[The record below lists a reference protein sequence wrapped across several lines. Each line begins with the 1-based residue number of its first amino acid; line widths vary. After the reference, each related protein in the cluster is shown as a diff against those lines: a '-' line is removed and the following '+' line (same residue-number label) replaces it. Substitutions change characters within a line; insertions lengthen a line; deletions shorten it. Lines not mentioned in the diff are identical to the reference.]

1 MLGGSRHNR
10 GRHPD
15 PCRKGKNWWISAGP
29 LAVSRNL
36 WWGWANIGACDM
48 IGRVIAVAKDGSH
61 RFSKLVVP
69 EIAVIAGLGVDGD
82 AHQGVTV
89 KHRSRVKADPTQPNL
104 RQVHLIHSEL
114 FYQVAKQGF
123 RVEPAD
129 LGENITTK
137 GIDLL
142 GLPRGTHLKIGDE
155 VVLEVTGLRNPCVQI
170 DSFQKGLLA
179 AVLDRGPN
187 GELIRKSGV
196 MSVVLR
202 GGRVRAGDRIVVEL
216 PEPPFLPLER
226 V

>member
-1 MLGGSRHNR
+1 MAACGFALTMMDLAYTGALSMTGQV
-10 GRHPD
+10 
-15 PCRKGKNWWISAGP
+15 
-29 LAVSRNL
+29 LAV
-36 WWGWANIGACDM
+36 AM
-48 IGRVIAVAKDGSH
+48 DGSH
-61 RFSKLVVP
+61 RFSKQIVP
-69 EIAVIAGLGVDGD
+69 EITIVAGLGVDGD
-82 AHQGVTV
+82 AHKGVTV

-114 FYQVAKQGF
+114 FDEVAEQGF
-123 RVEPAD
+123 RVGPAD

-142 GLPRGTHLKIGDE
+142 GLPRGAHLKVGEE
-155 VVLEVTGLRNPCVQI
+155 VVLEVTGLRNPCAQI
-170 DSFQKGLLA
+170 DNWQKGLLS

-187 GELIRKSGV
+187 GVLIRKSGI

-202 GGRVRAGDRIVVEL
+202 GGRVRADDRIVVEL